1 MATSKGTKKS
11 AKKAA
16 KKAPSKIP
24 GKGPHPLYGM
34 PVDKAIASGNLADLR
49 KLSTQAKSYVKQ
61 LQTALK
67 GLERKIGSQG

>member
-11 AKKAA
+11 AKKAG
-16 KKAPSKIP
+16 KKAASKTIP

-61 LQTALK
+61 LQTALQ
-67 GLERKIGSQG
+67 GLERKIGK

>member
-11 AKKAA
+11 AKKAG
-16 KKAPSKIP
+16 KKAATKIP
-24 GKGPHPLYGM
+24 KRVQPLYGM
-34 PVDKAIASGNLADLR
+34 PVDKAIATGKLADLR

-67 GLERKIGSQG
+67 GLESKIGKQG